1 MGQSLTR
8 LPEPRQHRSTRKW
21 PLDTR
26 LGNSKRSSLLTPR
39 NDGAELP
46 LRPRRR
52 HDRDSKSRT
61 RQPSPTLREEER
73 ESGEFDTRAH
83 TKQSKRPG
91 KNSRRRHSSDRAN
104 LRSRQ
109 SRKTEAPSERRT
121 RARRTNQPHEPQSQ
135 TDRNTLSS
143 KAHSRKGNS
152 GIRVS
157 VKTLAPTQECLICV
171 ESRPVSRFPS
181 RPPTLQCSHPPHV
194 CRPCLRKWIHSEFK
208 SRVWDQL
215 NCPECS
221 SKMQHDDVKEF
232 APFEVFRKYDALST
246 KVALEAIPGF
256 RWCIAKGCKSGQVH
270 EGELTPKFKCVACKV
285 SHCAIHG
292 VKWHKGE
299 TCAEY
304 DYR

>member
-1 MGQSLTR
+1 MR
-8 LPEPRQHRSTRKW
+8 V
-21 PLDTR
+21 
-26 LGNSKRSSLLTPR
+26 
-39 NDGAELP
+39 
-46 LRPRRR
+46 
-52 HDRDSKSRT
+52 
-61 RQPSPTLREEER
+61 
-73 ESGEFDTRAH
+73 
-83 TKQSKRPG
+83 
-91 KNSRRRHSSDRAN
+91 
-104 LRSRQ
+104 
-109 SRKTEAPSERRT
+109 RRT
-121 RARRTNQPHEPQSQ
+121 SQPHEPQSQ

-143 KAHSRKGNS
+143 KAHSRKGKS
-152 GIRVS
+152 GISVS

-181 RPPTLQCSHPPHV
+181 RPPTLQCSHPPQV
-194 CRPCLRKWIHSEFK
+194 CRPCLRKWIRSEFK

-232 APFEVFRKYDALST
+232 ASSEVFRKYDALST

-270 EGELTPKFKCVACKV
+270 EGELTPKFKCVACKA

-304 DYR
+304 DYRTDGKQKKAEDAASKKLIQETAKKCPGCAWNIEKNNGCDHMTCRRSKCKHEFCWVCLAPYGPIRKQGNQMHRPKCEYYYPGED